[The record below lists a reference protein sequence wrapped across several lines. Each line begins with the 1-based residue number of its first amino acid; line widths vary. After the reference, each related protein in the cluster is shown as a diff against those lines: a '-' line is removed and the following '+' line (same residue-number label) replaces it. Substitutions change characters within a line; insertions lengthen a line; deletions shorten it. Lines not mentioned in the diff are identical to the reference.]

1 MDFLR
6 LLSSELEALVARTS
20 PAVVSVEHHLGEGS
34 GLVFRGEGLILTNA
48 HVVARGRGALRIGFQ
63 DGSSLAGEIAGV
75 DRRTDL
81 AVVRVQPAAG
91 EDLPHLPLA
100 ARDSVRVGQLV
111 VAIGNPLRFERSVSL
126 GVVSALDRSLG
137 GADGGLVEG
146 LIQTDAAINP
156 GNSGGPLVNAEGAV
170 VGINTA
176 IIPYAQGIGF
186 AVPASTASWV
196 AAVLV
201 EKGEIR
207 RPLLGVAARGVRL
220 APRLAAELGQT
231 RALRVFEVNAETP
244 AAAAGLRDGDLLVA
258 ANGTPLA
265 SVDDLQRVMVLARR
279 PEVEIAFLRERERRS
294 VVVRPRPAAAA

>member
-1 MDFLR
+1 MELLR
-6 LLSSELEALVARTS
+6 LLSSELESLVGRTA

-34 GLVFRGEGLILTNA
+34 GIVFRGDGLVLTNA
-48 HVVARGRGALRIGFQ
+48 HVVVRARGALRIGFQ
-63 DGSSLAGEIAGV
+63 DGSAKAGEIAGI

-81 AVVRVQPAAG
+81 AIVRVKPGPG
-91 EDLPHLPLA
+91 EELPHLALA
-100 ARDSVRVGQLV
+100 ARDTIHVGQLV

-126 GVVSALDRSLG
+126 GVVSALDRSLHG
-137 GADGGLVEG
+137 PDGGLVEG

-170 VGINTA
+170 VGISTA

-186 AVPASTASWV
+186 AVPAATASWV
-196 AAVLV
+196 ASVLV

-207 RPLLGVAARGVRL
+207 RPFLGIAARGVLL
-220 APRLAAELGQT
+220 APHVAAELGQM

-244 AAAAGLRDGDLLVA
+244 AAAAGLEDGDLLVA

-265 SVDDLQRVMVLARR
+265 SVDDLQRVMVLAGR
-279 PEVEIAFLRERERRS
+279 PEVDIAIFRARERRS